1 MARPFR
7 WHYTPADL
15 NNYLQTPRRMT
26 PDELTAVTT
35 RSDPPHDNHRPH
47 SALGY
52 QPPASYAAATPTKPT
67 LTLLDQFTGSRQ
79 DLVYPRKEYATTA
92 R

>member
-67 LTLLDQFTGSRQ
+67 LTR
-79 DLVYPRKEYATTA
+79 P
-92 R
+92 

>member
-7 WHYTPADL
+7 WHYTRADL

-35 RSDPPHDNHRPH
+35 KRRPPTGNHECT
-47 SALGY
+47 G
-52 QPPASYAAATPTKPT
+52 TPTAV
-67 LTLLDQFTGSRQ
+67 LLWGQYRQ
-79 DLVYPRKEYATTA
+79 A
-92 R
+92 

>member
-35 RSDPPHDNHRPH
+35 SE
-47 SALGY
+47 
-52 QPPASYAAATPTKPT
+52 ASP
-67 LTLLDQFTGSRQ
+67 LTAEHWVWSGVSVAVRLW
-79 DLVYPRKEYATTA
+79 
-92 R
+92 

>member
-1 MARPFR
+1 MTDLLKARHGETVR

-35 RSDPPHDNHRPH
+35 SV
-47 SALGY
+47 
-52 QPPASYAAATPTKPT
+52 
-67 LTLLDQFTGSRQ
+67 SR
-79 DLVYPRKEYATTA
+79 LKFML
-92 R
+92 

>member
-35 RSDPPHDNHRPH
+35 
-47 SALGY
+47 
-52 QPPASYAAATPTKPT
+52 
-67 LTLLDQFTGSRQ
+67 SR
-79 DLVYPRKEYATTA
+79 EN
-92 R
+92 